1 MKCQS
6 KIGVSVSNPLG
17 GVDHILIKGKMYE
30 CELTLTT
37 YDPNTF
43 QPAAASYI
51 VTCEDGKFRKYD
63 VEHFRDIVEVRVD
76 KLKEL
81 GI

>member
-37 YDPNTF
+37 YDK
-43 QPAAASYI
+43 S
-51 VTCEDGKFRKYD
+51 
-63 VEHFRDIVEVRVD
+63 
-76 KLKEL
+76 
-81 GI
+81 